1 MAILVTGNAGYI
13 GSHVVDLLVQNDI
26 PCIGIDNLH
35 RGLISNSQITTH
47 IGDICNKAKV
57 KAHLES
63 LPQDYRE
70 IDVLVNNAGLALGM
84 AGASECDFA
93 DWEQMIEVNIK
104 ALAYITHLVLPQ
116 MVKRKSGHIITL
128 GSIAGRWPYPGGN
141 VYGASKAFVR
151 QFALNLR
158 ADLAGTN
165 VRVSDIEPGLFHN
178 QIAQQ
183 QNLGQHKHNKDDGN
197 QGSPAQVLA
206 DAHDGGLRGDPAD
219 QEPGGGQDAPRG
231 EHRGEGQIQRLDDR
245 LPPGHSPLQFVV
257 PGGNNDGVVDVG
269 AHLNGGHHQIAHKEN
284 GLPGDAGEGEIDP
297 DAALD
302 HQDQQEGQPH

>member
-1 MAILVTGNAGYI
+1 MVVLVTGASAGFGREIAKIFAKNGHKIIALARRKERLEELQKEI
-13 GSHVVDLLVQNDI
+13 GECVIL
-26 PCIGIDNLH
+26 PC
-35 RGLISNSQITTH
+35 
-47 IGDICNKAKV
+47 DICNKAKV
-57 KAHLES
+57 KAHFES

-165 VRVSDIEPGLFHN
+165 VRVSDIEPGLSSDSEFSLVRFKGDKEKVDELYKN
-178 QIAQQ
+178 SNALKPQDIAEAVYWVAT
-183 QNLGQHKHNKDDGN
+183 LPKHVNVN
-197 QGSPAQVLA
+197 TLEMMPTTQS
-206 DAHDGGLRGDPAD
+206 
-219 QEPGGGQDAPRG
+219 
-231 EHRGEGQIQRLDDR
+231 
-245 LPPGHSPLQFVV
+245 F
-257 PGGNNDGVVDVG
+257 
-269 AHLNGGHHQIAHKEN
+269 
-284 GLPGDAGEGEIDP
+284 
-297 DAALD
+297 AALNVYK
-302 HQDQQEGQPH
+302 G

>member
-1 MAILVTGNAGYI
+1 MVVLVTGASAGFGREIAKIFAKNGHKIIALARRKERLEELQKEI
-13 GSHVVDLLVQNDI
+13 GECVIL
-26 PCIGIDNLH
+26 PC
-35 RGLISNSQITTH
+35 
-47 IGDICNKAKV
+47 DICNKAKV

-165 VRVSDIEPGLFHN
+165 VRVSDNVPVIIMLEN
-178 QIAQQ
+178 DCY
-183 QNLGQHKHNKDDGN
+183 HKKG
-197 QGSPAQVLA
+197 
-206 DAHDGGLRGDPAD
+206 R
-219 QEPGGGQDAPRG
+219 E
-231 EHRGEGQIQRLDDR
+231 
-245 LPPGHSPLQFVV
+245 
-257 PGGNNDGVVDVG
+257 
-269 AHLNGGHHQIAHKEN
+269 
-284 GLPGDAGEGEIDP
+284 
-297 DAALD
+297 
-302 HQDQQEGQPH
+302 